1 MSSPQPTMDAF
12 EVQNEAGAGLSA
24 LIYRGADLA
33 TSSGDPL
40 GVLALELAPVER
52 RPAVSI
58 EVFFAHQG
66 LLRQIERLDVR
77 VHHAIDA
84 RPSDEV
90 TLAVLETFGGTAFTN
105 LVLARSDGHE
115 ICDLS
120 VSVAPPMRLLV
131 QNTLLSGDGLAPE
144 EIIACRET
152 FERLGIEARA
162 EGGLVVPAHQL
173 RRSPTLTQQV
183 LTFGAACERFAHV
196 ELFASPLPPAQ
207 SARLA
212 FVSAEPG
219 GELDLTLTRSDLER
233 SSQAQ
238 RACDE
243 MQALLGERFAFAFD
257 DTTWRGQNFHAER
270 QAFEAQGAVR
280 DRGERRWSLN
290 WNARSR

>member
-1 MSSPQPTMDAF
+1 MSLPQTPADAF
-12 EVQNEAGAGLSA
+12 EVHIEAGVGLSA
-24 LIYRGADLA
+24 LITRGADAA
-33 TSSGDPL
+33 TSGGDPL
-40 GVLALELAPVER
+40 GVLALELGSER
-52 RPAVSI
+52 GPAVSI
-58 EVFFAHQG
+58 EVFFAHGG

-77 VHHAIDA
+77 LHHVVDS
-84 RPSDEV
+84 RPSDEL

-105 LVLARSDGHE
+105 LVLARADGHE

-120 VSVAPPMRLLV
+120 VSVAPPLRLLV
-131 QNTLLSGDGLAPE
+131 QNTLLSSDALAPE
-144 EIIACRET
+144 EIVACRET
-152 FERLGIEARA
+152 FERLGIESR
-162 EGGLVVPAHQL
+162 GGDGLVVPAHQL

-212 FVSAEPG
+212 FLSAERG
-219 GELDLTLTRSDLER
+219 GELDLTLTRSNLER
-233 SSQAQ
+233 SSLAK

-243 MQALLGERFAFAFD
+243 MQALITQRFGFGFD

-270 QAFEAQGAVR
+270 QPFEAQGVLP
-280 DRGERRWSLN
+280 DRSERRWSLN